1 MLIESMAYFSGLCLR
16 EYPHI
21 IWSYM
26 VQYLHF
32 RILEFPLIEPPIE
45 ALFLSLLCEI
55 LDLLFPG
62 KDCLGGAPE
71 ILRLESG

>member
-1 MLIESMAYFSGLCLR
+1 
-16 EYPHI
+16 
-21 IWSYM
+21 M

-45 ALFLSLLCEI
+45 ALFLSLLYDI